1 MTKSSDPD
9 TDRKRQAVEAIRR
22 LQGSKSTL
30 PVDPR
35 GDQQRRLNDR
45 AATRSL
51 AKQVAVLQLHRW
63 RGSPPDVPLPS
74 ELDDLRRGGRP
85 LDDLTPADLADTYTN
100 RTRP

>member
-9 TDRKRQAVEAIRR
+9 TDRKRQAVLAIRA
-22 LQGSKSTL
+22 LQGSQSTL

-35 GDQQRRLNDR
+35 GDQQRRLDDR
-45 AATRSL
+45 AASRSL

-74 ELDDLRRGGRP
+74 ELDELRSGGRP
-85 LDDLTPADLADTYTN
+85 LDALSPADLVDSYTN

>member
-1 MTKSSDPD
+1 MTAPDPEHE
-9 TDRKRQAVEAIRR
+9 RKRAAVLAIRA
-22 LQGSKSTL
+22 LQGSQSTL

-63 RGSPPDVPLPS
+63 RGSPPDVPLRS

-85 LDDLTPADLADTYTN
+85 LDDPTPADLADTYTN